1 MDNDLVRWK
10 KIAKRQ
16 GTNAGFWRKE
26 AGKYASIIEDLKFR
40 LSAHTNPPG
49 TRCEGCGCE
58 ILDDDYPNII
68 IGKNPKQY
76 CSKCVKY
83 GRIIGPEG
91 DGWVLTE
98 LI

>member
-16 GTNAGFWRKE
+16 GANAGFWRQE
-26 AGKYASIIEDLKFR
+26 AGKYASIIEDLK
-40 LSAHTNPPG
+40 SAPPG

-58 ILDDDYPNII
+58 ISDDDYPNII

-83 GRIIGPEG
+83 GRIIMP
-91 DGWVLTE
+91 DGSGWALKE